1 MKKRSSPPASAA
13 HVTLFGRFALDRDAR
28 VLYAEGSALPVN
40 ERAMAVLI
48 TLVDA
53 AGKIVSIEQFQ
64 QRLRPASSVMAHS
77 VHALV
82 SQLRRALGDD
92 RGMIETVP
100 RRGYR
105 FAAEWYDIRDRLGTA
120 DNEPPAADADA
131 DADADTEPDRQ
142 QAGDRDAWPDR
153 GPDLEGARK
162 LLIGR
167 DAELSELSMR
177 IAQHRLVT
185 LMGAHGNGKTR
196 LAHETAL
203 RVAALFP
210 DGIVRVELAGLT
222 LPEGVPD
229 AIAAQLPPHPHVKP
243 AAQGLDGLI
252 ARLAGRRMLLIVDDC
267 DPLAHEVGVLIDALL
282 TATDVCVIVCAEAPL
297 FIAGEYVLPLAP
309 LRFALRPPNDVSP
322 VMPDAPPSDA
332 CQLLAAQLD
341 ACGARFASDAAGT
354 ASNDTP
360 AAHVQ
365 RHLES
370 ICRALSGNPL
380 ALDLAARQIAGASRG
395 RTTPA
400 EAVAAWDA
408 RWRRYILQRTGGH
421 ELALP
426 PAALVPTVVA
436 HAYHALDAGAQHV
449 LRCAS
454 LFAAWFDVADVHAV
468 SAEGDATRAPDD
480 ASAMQAIVSTLIDA
494 GLLIEHASSDA
505 RRLFQIPAAV
515 RRFTLGVPAH
525 RPDQAR
531 AAARHAQRIAE
542 RLDAAGHRAGE
553 PASRAPALA
562 DVRRAVGWSIEARH
576 FHTAARLLRHSG
588 SLWAAAHLTGEW
600 TVWTGRVL
608 DHDLSRSILK
618 VRDLMQLQLTL
629 AQAMQQATPAPLPAD
644 TIAAWW
650 RVYELATACADD
662 ASRLHALSVLLLRT
676 LEAGFSDDSPEL
688 LMRVRARIAQECE
701 VSSSHRSFALL
712 RGALLTLDGRHD
724 EAIALLSPHDEPVRE
739 ADCDADEAADA
750 VDAVDAAD
758 AADAAEA
765 AEAGAPDTCRPDYI
779 TSVAD
784 NALTISLWLTGAQA
798 IAHPTLLHA
807 LQGAR
812 QQSDPL
818 SRCAAAMMACVLFLL
833 EGDAPRVAQQARL
846 LVDVAQRNGLPGW
859 RNIGRHFLMWVDATD
874 ETHEETG
881 KLIQL
886 ALRNLARG
894 HVSIIDLAILDRFAG
909 AVLQLAGGPA
919 LNRLFEQTTANLPAS
934 GRRWL
939 LPEALRVHAVVR
951 HRAGVPADDV
961 RALLDQATHEARRQR
976 ASLLERRISATVEQI
991 VPSR

>member
-1 MKKRSSPPASAA
+1 MKKPSSPAVSAA

-28 VLYAEGSALPVN
+28 VLYAEGRALPVN

-64 QRLRPASSVMAHS
+64 QRLRPVSSVMAHS

-105 FAAEWYDIRDRLGTA
+105 FAAEWYDIRDQLGTA
-120 DNEPPAADADA
+120 DHEPPVAHADGNADADA
-131 DADADTEPDRQ
+131 EPGRPP
-142 QAGDRDAWPDR
+142 AGDRDARPDR
-153 GPDLEGARK
+153 GTDRDAARK

-203 RVAALFP
+203 RGAALFP
-210 DGIVRVELAGLT
+210 DGIVRAGLAGLM

-229 AIAAQLPPHPHVKP
+229 AIAAQLPPHPHAKP
-243 AAQGLDGLI
+243 VAQGLDGLI

-282 TATDVCVIVCAEAPL
+282 MATDVCVIVCAEAPL

-309 LRFALRPPNDVSP
+309 LRFAPRSPNDVSP
-322 VMPDAPPSDA
+322 VAPDAPPSDA
-332 CQLLAAQLD
+332 CQLFAAQLD
-341 ACGARFASDAAGT
+341 ACGARFANNAAGT
-354 ASNDTP
+354 TSNDTP

-408 RWRRYILQRTGGH
+408 RWRRHMLQRTGGR

-436 HAYHALDAGAQHV
+436 HAYHALDAAARHV
-449 LRCAS
+449 LCCAS
-454 LFAAWFDVADVHAV
+454 LFAAWFEVADVEAV
-468 SAEGDATRAPDD
+468 SAEGDATRAANDEP
-480 ASAMQAIVSTLIDA
+480 AMQAIMSTLIDA
-494 GLLIEHASSDA
+494 GLLIEPASSDA
-505 RRLFQIPAAV
+505 RRLFQVPAAV
-515 RRFTLGVPAH
+515 RRFTLGVLAH
-525 RPDQAR
+525 RPAYAR

-542 RLDAAGHRAGE
+542 RIEAAGHRAGD
-553 PASRAPALA
+553 PPSRAPALA
-562 DVRRAVGWSIEARH
+562 DVRQAVGWSLDARH

-600 TVWTGRVL
+600 MVWTGRIL

-618 VRDLMQLQLTL
+618 VRDLMLLQLTL

-644 TIAAWW
+644 MIAAWW

-676 LEAGFSDDSPEL
+676 LEAGFCDDSPEL
-688 LMRVRARIAQECE
+688 LMRVRARIAQECD

-724 EAIALLSPHDEPVRE
+724 EAIALLSPHDEPARE
-739 ADCDADEAADA
+739 ADGDTADTADT
-750 VDAVDAAD
+750 
-758 AADAAEA
+758 
-765 AEAGAPDTCRPDYI
+765 GAPDTCRPDYI

-859 RNIGRHFLMWVDATD
+859 RNIGRHFLMWLDATD
-874 ETHEETG
+874 ETHDETA

-894 HVSIIDLAILDRFAG
+894 YVSIIDLAVLDRFAG

-919 LNRLFEQTTANLPAS
+919 LNRLFEQMTANLPAG

-951 HRAGVPADDV
+951 HRAGAPADDV